1 MEEARAAEKARAG
14 KARAG
19 KARAGKAL
27 AEEARAEEARAD
39 SGADSGADPG
49 ADSGLPWLRE
59 FPSESLWRDQRGC
72 PPHLRR
78 PLLSAVE
85 AVEAWQEM
93 RPPRRQEVRSLL
105 SVTSRLGEGSDG
117 AERVGCEK
125 VLLLRRAL
133 REEKMQERLLGAC
146 IRSRRSL
153 LVSRVARGCM

>member
-14 KARAG
+14 KAR
-19 KARAGKAL
+19 

-39 SGADSGADPG
+39 SGADSGADSRADSG
-49 ADSGLPWLRE
+49 AESGGDSGLPWLRE

-85 AVEAWQEM
+85 AVEAWQET

-133 REEKMQERLLGAC
+133 REEKMQERLLGAR